1 MKYFIFK
8 GEEIKK
14 GDKVKI
20 IVRKFNEE
28 NLEYQEEVLE
38 EFIVDE
44 FEYYPE
50 HNLYIL
56 NSPGSFSRE
65 ELEEKVGKGELIVKV
80 EKKNEGS

>member
-8 GEEIKK
+8 SKEITK

-20 IVRKFNEE
+20 IIRKLNDEKG
-28 NLEYQEEVLE
+28 EYQEEVLE
-38 EFIVDE
+38 EFIVED

-56 NSPGSFSRE
+56 NSPGNFSRE
-65 ELEEKVGKGELIVKV
+65 ELEEKILEGELIIKV
-80 EKKNEGS
+80 ERNEGS